1 LIVFEL
7 ENVVFMKPYKDA
19 TSGAISM
26 TATVMINDTLTKA
39 PIVIAID
46 FLITN
51 YVTEILVKG

>member
-1 LIVFEL
+1 
-7 ENVVFMKPYKDA
+7 
-19 TSGAISM
+19 
-26 TATVMINDTLTKA
+26 MINDILTKA